1 MDLRMYDIIRRH
13 YKYSILHSTYDIE
26 YDIQYDIAYDIV

>member
-1 MDLRMYDIIRRH
+1 MYDIIRRP